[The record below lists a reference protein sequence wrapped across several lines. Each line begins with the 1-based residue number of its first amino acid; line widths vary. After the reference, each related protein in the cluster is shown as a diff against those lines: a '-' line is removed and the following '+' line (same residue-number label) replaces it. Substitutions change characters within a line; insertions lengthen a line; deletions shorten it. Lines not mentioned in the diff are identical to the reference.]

1 MQIKPLLTVAVL
13 SSLLGACAVTLP
25 PEPNAEQGGGTAAPV
40 GSAGTS
46 AAVSCEMAETS
57 PEPLSTPVD
66 APAFEQFNFQPQ
78 EIAIANN
85 TVTITTPH
93 HIFSLC
99 QPTGEWSITTASAS
113 EDALSEENF
122 NYEQML
128 AEMADPAY
136 KTIEVGGDAY
146 QYRIRLQA
154 EWLSEQR
161 QPATTDPAL
170 VETEASES
178 VAIADED
185 AVFFELKTPA
195 GDLITEQLYT
205 LSELQNAQLGASLGA
220 PRIAGAVTVDQDI
233 WFAATT
239 SQGEGDNGFAS
250 LLRYSTQ
257 TDDLTV
263 ERPTAIQ
270 GDQITSL
277 VATGT
282 SEDQSDQ
289 PLTLWFGTQR
299 SGEGVPFYPA
309 SGLVSY
315 QPETSALN
323 TYTISDSPLVGAIPH
338 ELAVE
343 GDALWV
349 ATREGLCEVDWTAI
363 GDSNSWDCWR
373 FTATATLPS
382 EGVDLYSSF
391 LSTEPATTLQTDT
404 VEVLWVNQSFG
415 DFNNAEVEPTTR
427 YEVVYEPG
435 FETALAQGG
444 YRITN
449 PVAQRASGGK
459 ALSWPG
465 SQWHWSGDRFER
477 SLDEVALNLVGG
489 GPYGLVNSTS
499 QSGFNFDNNA
509 VRGDFDLLSLTN
521 DETKVRYYSGW
532 VEGDAIEVYP
542 TVKPVEPPAEVKPNP
557 LVEKAENLTV
567 PQGP

>member
-1 MQIKPLLTVAVL
+1 
-13 SSLLGACAVTLP
+13 
-25 PEPNAEQGGGTAAPV
+25 
-40 GSAGTS
+40 
-46 AAVSCEMAETS
+46 
-57 PEPLSTPVD
+57 
-66 APAFEQFNFQPQ
+66 
-78 EIAIANN
+78 
-85 TVTITTPH
+85 
-93 HIFSLC
+93 
-99 QPTGEWSITTASAS
+99 
-113 EDALSEENF
+113 
-122 NYEQML
+122 
-128 AEMADPAY
+128 MADPAY

-532 VEGDAIEVYP
+532 VEGDTIEVYP

>member
-1 MQIKPLLTVAVL
+1 MQIKPFVTVAVL
-13 SSLLGACAVTLP
+13 SWLLGACAVTLP
-25 PEPNAEQGGGTAAPV
+25 PEPSAERGSGTGEAA
-40 GSAGTS
+40 GSTETS
-46 AAVSCEMAETS
+46 AAASCEMVNTS
-57 PEPLSTPVD
+57 PQPLATPTN

-85 TVTITTPH
+85 TVTIATPH

-99 QPTGEWSITTASAS
+99 QTDGAWSITSADAS
-113 EDALSEENF
+113 EDALGKDDFS
-122 NYEQML
+122 YERML
-128 AEMADPAY
+128 AEMANPTY
-136 KTIEVGGDAY
+136 ETIEVAGESY
-146 QYRIRLQA
+146 QYRVRLQA
-154 EWLSEQR
+154 EWLSEQQ
-161 QPATTDPAL
+161 QPPTTNPELTAD
-170 VETEASES
+170 ERSENI
-178 VAIADED
+178 AIADED
-185 AVFFELKTPA
+185 AVFFELKTPS
-195 GDLITEQLYT
+195 GDLISKQIYT

-220 PRIAGAVTVDQDI
+220 PSIAGAVTVGPDI
-233 WFAATT
+233 WFAASS

-263 ERPTAIQ
+263 EQPTAIQ

-277 VATGT
+277 VATGDST
-282 SEDQSDQ
+282 GQSGQ

-299 SGEGVPFYPA
+299 SGEGVPYYPA

-315 QPETSALN
+315 QPETKALN
-323 TYTISDSPLVGAIPH
+323 TYTIADSPLVGAIPY
-338 ELAVE
+338 ELAVDD
-343 GDALWV
+343 DALWV
-349 ATREGLCEVDWTAI
+349 ATREGLCQAEWTAI
-363 GDSNSWDCWR
+363 DESNSWDCWR
-373 FTATATLPS
+373 FTATAALPP

-391 LSTEPATTLQTDT
+391 LSADPATTLQADS

-449 PVAQRASGGK
+449 PVALRASGGK
-459 ALSWPG
+459 AVSWPG

-489 GPYGLVNSTS
+489 GPYGLVDSTS
-499 QSGFNFDNNA
+499 RSGFNFDNNA
-509 VRGDFDLLSLTN
+509 IRGDFDLLSLTN

-532 VEGDAIEVYP
+532 VEGDEIEVYP
-542 TVKPVEPPAEVKPNP
+542 TVKPVEPPAEIKPNP